1 MMIAGL
7 LLLAASPL
15 WSAPAA
21 SQPALRTIAVLPFI
35 PTDGSSPREGW
46 SISVKLTSKLDSRI
60 FVRSISWGVLSQ
72 LMDERN
78 LDKKRLSDP
87 AILQEI
93 GRLLEVQGVIAGEFS
108 TEGPTALAHPK
119 MVHVE
124 TGQTRRAP
132 SMEFAR
138 DFPTPLPL
146 PRFAV
151 EPPVIDEDE
160 ALEMR
165 DSPADNLCDGV
176 HDRVDELEKG
186 ILDLKARYWA
196 LQLRRGVSM
205 AGLKFNPGSTITDPE
220 LKKEFY
226 GRMRAWMQEA
236 IIPELTPIESK
247 QFAEADEQAIYLAR
261 LCAIL

>member
-1 MMIAGL
+1 MIAAGL

-15 WSAPAA
+15 WGAPAA
-21 SQPALRTIAVLPFI
+21 LPAYRTVAILPFI
-35 PTDGSSPREGW
+35 PTDDSSPREGW
-46 SISVKLTSKLDSRI
+46 SISVKLTSKLDERV
-60 FVRSISWGVLSQ
+60 FVRSISWKALSQ
-72 LMDERN
+72 LMEERN

-87 AILQEI
+87 AVLREI
-93 GRLLEVQGVIAGEFS
+93 GRLLEVQGVITGEFS
-108 TEGPTALAHPK
+108 TQGPTAVAHPK
-119 MVHVE
+119 IVHVE
-124 TGQTRRAP
+124 TGKTRRTP

-146 PRFAV
+146 PAFAV

-165 DSPADNLCDGV
+165 DSPADNVCDGV

-226 GRMRAWMQEA
+226 GRMRAWMKEE

-247 QFAEADEQAIYLAR
+247 HFAEADEEAIHLAR
-261 LCAIL
+261 LCRIL